1 MMHHWM
7 FNCGEVTRLV
17 SESLD
22 RKLPFYQRMGIRA
35 HLLMCKFCSRYRK
48 QLLLIQ
54 EVLTRCNASDCPKDI
69 FEPLSEDARER
80 MKCVLTHPER
90 DDPTP

>member
-7 FNCGEVTRLV
+7 YSCKEVTQMV

-22 RKLPFYQRMGIRA
+22 HKLPLIQRIGIRV

-48 QLLLIQ
+48 QLLILREAMRLQ
-54 EVLTRCNASDCPKDI
+54 EKYI
-69 FEPLSEDARER
+69 EDTTLPTEARER
-80 MKCVLTHPER
+80 IKRSFIYSLNKSQ
-90 DDPTP
+90 